1 MFGAL
6 RATIALDQTGTTRE
20 VIHAN
25 LHSLRLAVGVIKIP
39 HTLLSVWRLPI
50 SSGKQAEIRRNPVLL
65 PNSQVGLEEHPT
77 TTAPLTFS
85 YPPLPKRTEQDEW
98 KDNAG
103 KP

>member
-50 SSGKQAEIRRNPVLL
+50 SSGKRAEIRRNPVLL
-65 PNSQVGLEEHPT
+65 PNSQVGLEEHPMKHPNET
-77 TTAPLTFS
+77 TNGCLT
-85 YPPLPKRTEQDEW
+85 LTTLRVINDLAVL
-98 KDNAG
+98 D
-103 KP
+103 